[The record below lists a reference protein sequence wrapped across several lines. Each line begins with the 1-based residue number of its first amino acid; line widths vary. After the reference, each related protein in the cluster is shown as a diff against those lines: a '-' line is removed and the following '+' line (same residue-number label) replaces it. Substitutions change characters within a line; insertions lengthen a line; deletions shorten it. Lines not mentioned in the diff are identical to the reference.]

1 MNTPYDQ
8 AVSEALEASKALQ
21 AARRNLAQ
29 TAYNHSRDNSA
40 VILGLTPKW
49 TTEEAETI
57 DKALRSLE
65 DTLDATYAAY
75 QAAES
80 ARVRWL
86 EEVEAAAEAAETEQA
101 LKYLDSLH
109 D

>member
-29 TAYNHSRDNSA
+29 TAYNHSRDNSG
-40 VILGLTPKW
+40 VIIGSTPEW
-49 TTEEAETI
+49 TWQESSLI

-65 DTLDATYAAY
+65 DSLDATYAAY

-80 ARVRWL
+80 ARVRWV
-86 EEVEAAAEAAETEQA
+86 EETEAAAEAAETEQA